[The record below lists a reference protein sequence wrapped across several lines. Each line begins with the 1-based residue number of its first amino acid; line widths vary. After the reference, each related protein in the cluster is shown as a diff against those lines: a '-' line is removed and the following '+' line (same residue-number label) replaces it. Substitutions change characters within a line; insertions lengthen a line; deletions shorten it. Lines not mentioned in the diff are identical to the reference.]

1 MKLNFKLILIGVSG
15 LLILGIALIFGLKTL
30 VVSIANQRTC
40 EWANIDNIELNAKIN
55 IPSII
60 DSNCKYSEAVNT
72 KKAYFKFNLTDF
84 DTDGYI
90 EINKLKRLKSKHIG
104 VDLLN
109 FNTDSLKFDMLY
121 YKSRKGKKSNS
132 YVLFDK
138 NKGQLWV
145 SIQYLD

>member
-15 LLILGIALIFGLKTL
+15 LLILGFALIFGLRTL

-60 DSNCKYSEAVNT
+60 DSDCEYLESINT
-72 KKAYFKFNLTDF
+72 KKAYFKFDLTHF
-84 DTDGYI
+84 DVDHYI
-90 EINKLKRLKSKHIG
+90 KVNKLKKLGSKYIEKN
-104 VDLLN
+104 LIN
-109 FNTDSLKFDMLY
+109 FNTDSVIYDAFY
-121 YKSRKGKKSNS
+121 YKSKTGRKSNS

-138 NKGQLWV
+138 SKGQLWT
-145 SIQYLD
+145 SIEYKD